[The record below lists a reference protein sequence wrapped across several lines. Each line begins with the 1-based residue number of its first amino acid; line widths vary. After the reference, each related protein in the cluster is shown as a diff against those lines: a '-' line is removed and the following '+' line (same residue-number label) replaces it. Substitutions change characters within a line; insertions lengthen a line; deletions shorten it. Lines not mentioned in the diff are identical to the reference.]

1 MQRTIDGMTVP
12 HKTGAT
18 DSVRTEC
25 ALFRL
30 QSRVV
35 ACGFTKQNT
44 DIRWVVDNEAQVSL
58 GKIGAAVV
66 AAWPRALTPT
76 VVAPP
81 HHLHAVPRL
90 APSRIVAPAPCT
102 ALCRFSD

>member
-1 MQRTIDGMTVP
+1 MLDILANNADGELMQRSINGLTVP

-44 DIRWVVDNEAQVSL
+44 DIRWIVDNEAQVSL

-66 AAWPRALTPT
+66 AAWP
-76 VVAPP
+76 
-81 HHLHAVPRL
+81 PR
-90 APSRIVAPAPCT
+90 P
-102 ALCRFSD
+102 

>member
-1 MQRTIDGMTVP
+1 MLALLANNADGELMQRTIDGMQVP

-35 ACGFTKQNT
+35 ACGFTKQNADT
-44 DIRWVVDNEAQVSL
+44 RWVVDNEAQVTL
-58 GKIGAAVV
+58 GKVGAAVV
-66 AAWPRALTPT
+66 AAWPKK
-76 VVAPP
+76 
-81 HHLHAVPRL
+81 
-90 APSRIVAPAPCT
+90 
-102 ALCRFSD
+102 

>member
-1 MQRTIDGMTVP
+1 VSPAADSAMLTMLANNADNELMQRSIDGMSVP

-44 DIRWVVDNEAQVSL
+44 DIRWVVDNEAQVTL
-58 GKIGAAVV
+58 GKLGAAIV
-66 AAWPRALTPT
+66 AAWPKK
-76 VVAPP
+76 
-81 HHLHAVPRL
+81 
-90 APSRIVAPAPCT
+90 
-102 ALCRFSD
+102 

>member
-1 MQRTIDGMTVP
+1 MLEMLSHNADSELMQRTIEALRVS

-25 ALFRL
+25 ALFYL

-58 GKIGAAVV
+58 GKLGAAVV
-66 AAWPRALTPT
+66 SAWPKK
-76 VVAPP
+76 
-81 HHLHAVPRL
+81 
-90 APSRIVAPAPCT
+90 
-102 ALCRFSD
+102 